1 MRSRLFELL
10 GLLHMNLHV
19 LTDSELEQL
28 ARPIYTRI
36 IRGSN
41 TGDYSLFTDEF
52 TNELLERITPDRFAS
67 QRNEF
72 PLLSSI
78 SENFEYLGC
87 IRRELDVSVLW
98 RLRSTVLKGEFLGS
112 VTLRAIGNEARV
124 SGVAAH

>member
-1 MRSRLFELL
+1 
-10 GLLHMNLHV
+10 MNLHL
-19 LTDSELEQL
+19 LTGSELEQF

-41 TGDYSLFTDEF
+41 AGDYSLFSDEF
-52 TNELLERITPDRFAS
+52 TNELLERITPDRFSS
-67 QRNEF
+67 QRNAF

-87 IRRELDVSVLW
+87 IRREFDVSVLW

-124 SGVAAH
+124 SGVSAH

>member
-1 MRSRLFELL
+1 
-10 GLLHMNLHV
+10 MNLHA
-19 LTDSELEQL
+19 LTDLELEQL
-28 ARPIYTRI
+28 ARPIYMRI

-41 TGDYSLFTDEF
+41 AGNYSLFSDEF
-52 TNELLERITPDRFAS
+52 TNELLERITSDRFAS

-78 SENFEYLGC
+78 SVKFEYLGC

-98 RLRSTVLKGEFLGS
+98 RLRSAVLKGEFLGS
-112 VTLRAIGNEARV
+112 ITLRAIGNEARV